1 MCPVQ
6 VPRGGF
12 QVAGRSVC
20 PVSPEQTPRPKKEDG
35 KKTPSQHHTRLAR
48 ASLAVHLSALPS
60 AEPSQEMGG
69 ILREQAQIFLLGGGG
84 REGRLLECGGVDCP
98 HQIPLPFSHPSPFL
112 LLSFSS
118 AWLWRDPL
126 FVSQAV
132 ERLLLTPPPPGS
144 LSFPFS
150 FSVSLPPSKPPPL
163 CCSVFLVFSQSLF
176 LACLRSVKQ
185 PHTSS
190 FKGGPFDKVNKGQR
204 QSAIRGSFAL

>member
-6 VPRGGF
+6 VPGGDF
-12 QVAGRSVC
+12 QVAWRSVC
-20 PVSPEQTPRPKKEDG
+20 PVSPEQTPHPKKEEG

-69 ILREQAQIFLLGGGG
+69 ILREQAQIFCWGGG
-84 REGRLLECGGVDCP
+84 REVRLLEGGGVDCP
-98 HQIPLPFSHPSPFL
+98 HQTPLLFSHPSPFL

-132 ERLLLTPPPPGS
+132 ERLPLTPPPPGS
-144 LSFPFS
+144 LSFSFS
-150 FSVSLPPSKPPPL
+150 FSVSL
-163 CCSVFLVFSQSLF
+163 SLN
-176 LACLRSVKQ
+176 LHL
-185 PHTSS
+185 
-190 FKGGPFDKVNKGQR
+190 
-204 QSAIRGSFAL
+204 SFALLSLSFHNLCFLLSSGLLNSLL